1 MSETIAIESNSGSAP
16 SKGVLR
22 VNVAERPFK
31 LRDSS
36 STRTIVCVIFNSY
49 SLFANFSLEIILG
62 SNTALRRL
70 LSFNRM
76 RFLNRNRLYFF
87 MTESSLLTELISL
100 SAQKFPQAMALT
112 SGNQNMSYKDLY
124 VNVKQFA
131 SGLLN
136 LGLERSERVAIYLE
150 KRFETVIASFGAPAA
165 GAVFVPVN
173 PLLKPEQVAF
183 ILRDCNVRVLV
194 TSPERLALMKDALAE
209 CHDLRH
215 VVVTD
220 SVADADLTGQS
231 GTNNE
236 DPRVTG
242 PVQLTFWRDLL
253 GSPPRPGHR
262 LIDTDMAAILYT
274 SGSTGK
280 PKGVVLSHRN
290 MVAGAKS
297 VASYLENNAQD
308 TLLAALPLS
317 FDAGFSQLTTAFHA
331 GARVVLLN
339 YLMPRDV
346 LKAMAREGVTGLT
359 AVPPLYIQL
368 ATLDWPTSI
377 NDKLRYFANTGGRM
391 PRETLNVL
399 RQQVP
404 QAKPFLMYGLTEAF
418 RSTYLP
424 PEEVDRRP
432 DSIGKAIPNAEILVL
447 REDGSPCSPEEPGEL
462 VHRGALV
469 GLGYWNDADKTAER
483 YKLLASDAP
492 GRQAGLQLPEY
503 AVFSGDTV
511 RRDAQGFLY
520 FIGRRDE
527 MMKTSGY
534 RVSPTEVEEIL
545 YSTQLVGE
553 CVAFGVEHPSLGH
566 AIHVIATQASN
577 TGARGLND
585 LMLECRT
592 RMPAYMVPA
601 SIEFVDG
608 SLPRNPNGKI
618 DRKFLSAEWARR
630 HAA

>member
-1 MSETIAIESNSGSAP
+1 MIESTLLSELIGLA
-16 SKGVLR
+16 
-22 VNVAERPFK
+22 AERTPQA
-31 LRDSS
+31 
-36 STRTIVCVIFNSY
+36 I
-49 SLFANFSLEIILG
+49 
-62 SNTALRRL
+62 ALT
-70 LSFNRM
+70 NGA
-76 RFLNRNRLYFF
+76 
-87 MTESSLLTELISL
+87 SSLSYGDL
-100 SAQKFPQAMALT
+100 SA
-112 SGNQNMSYKDLY
+112 SVS
-124 VNVKQFA
+124 QFS
-131 SGLLN
+131 SGLMG
-136 LGLERSERVAIYLE
+136 LGVGRSERVAIYLE

-194 TSPERLALMKDALAE
+194 TSPERLALMKDVLAE

-215 VVVTD
+215 VVVTE
-220 SVADADLTGQS
+220 SGSPSAPADASLTGPLALVS
-231 GTNNE
+231 
-236 DPRVTG
+236 
-242 PVQLTFWRDLL
+242 WRDLL
-253 GSPPRPGHR
+253 SSASRSGHR
-262 LIDTDMAAILYT
+262 VIDVDMAAILYT

-317 FDAGFSQLTTAFHA
+317 FDAGFSQLTTAFHV

-346 LKAMAREGVTGLT
+346 LKTMECERVTGLT

-368 ATLDWPTSI
+368 AQLEWPMAI
-377 NDKLRYFANTGGRM
+377 NENLRYFANTGGRM
-391 PRETLNVL
+391 PRETLTSL
-399 RQQVP
+399 RQRVP
-404 QAKPFLMYGLTEAF
+404 KAKPFLMYGLTEAF

-424 PEEVDRRP
+424 PDEVDRRP

-447 REDGSPCSPEEPGEL
+447 REDGTPCSPEEPGEL

-469 GLGYWNDADKTAER
+469 GMGYWNDAEKTAER

-492 GRQAGLQLPEY
+492 GRQPGLQLPEY

-511 RRDAQGFLY
+511 RMDAEGFLY

-545 YSTQLVGE
+545 YATRLVGE
-553 CVAFGVEHPSLGH
+553 CVAFGVDHPTLGH
-566 AIHVIATQASN
+566 AIHVIATPVGF
-577 TGARGLND
+577 TGAIDLNA
-585 LMLECRT
+585 LMSECRA

-601 SIEFVDG
+601 GIEAAVG
-608 SLPRNPNGKI
+608 PLPRNPNGKI
-618 DRKFLSAEWARR
+618 DRKLLSTDWLAR

>member
-1 MSETIAIESNSGSAP
+1 
-16 SKGVLR
+16 
-22 VNVAERPFK
+22 
-31 LRDSS
+31 
-36 STRTIVCVIFNSY
+36 
-49 SLFANFSLEIILG
+49 
-62 SNTALRRL
+62 
-70 LSFNRM
+70 
-76 RFLNRNRLYFF
+76 
-87 MTESSLLTELISL
+87 MTESTLLHELITLAAQRTPQATALTYGAAHLSYADL
-100 SAQKFPQAMALT
+100 SAA
-112 SGNQNMSYKDLY
+112 
-124 VNVKQFA
+124 VKQLA
-131 SGLLN
+131 SGLMG
-136 LGLERSERVAIYLE
+136 LGVARSERVAIYLE

-173 PLLKPEQVAF
+173 PILKPEQVAF
-183 ILRDCNVRVLV
+183 ILRDCNVRVLI
-194 TSPERLALMKDALAE
+194 TSPERLAALQDQLVA

-220 SVADADLTGQS
+220 VPAGTALAEPAASSVA
-231 GTNNE
+231 
-236 DPRVTG
+236 G
-242 PVQLTFWRDLL
+242 PLALVQWRDVLA
-253 GSPPRPGHR
+253 SPAQAGHR
-262 LIDTDMAAILYT
+262 VIDTDMVAILYT

-297 VASYLENNAQD
+297 VASYLENTSQD

-346 LKAMAREGVTGLT
+346 LKAMEREKVTGLT

-368 ATLDWPTSI
+368 AQLEWPAAI
-377 NDKLRYFANTGGRM
+377 NAHLRYFANTGGRM
-391 PRETLNVL
+391 PRETLTVL
-399 RQQVP
+399 RQRVP
-404 QAKPFLMYGLTEAF
+404 HALPFLMYGLTEAF

-424 PEEVDRRP
+424 PDEVDRRP

-447 REDGSPCSPEEPGEL
+447 REDGSPCAAEEPGEL

-469 GLGYWNDADKTAER
+469 GQGYWNDAEKTAER

-511 RRDAQGFLY
+511 RMDAQGFLY

-545 YSTQLVGE
+545 YATQMVGE
-553 CVAFGVEHPSLGH
+553 CVAFGVEHASLGH
-566 AIHVIATQASN
+566 AIHVIATLADAA
-577 TGARGLND
+577 GARGLND
-585 LMLECRT
+585 LMAECRT

-601 SIEFVDG
+601 GIELVAG
-608 SLPRNPNGKI
+608 PLPRNPNGKI
-618 DRKFLSAEWARR
+618 DRKLLATDWLAR
-630 HAA
+630 HAD